1 MNPMNQFLG
10 ISGYEYDLGAKL
22 IDFWNEQSTWSQET
36 FGSDSV
42 RGPQGPIK
50 HIIKECDEVLENPKD
65 LKEYVDI
72 GVLLCDA
79 TRRAGFTLEQLV
91 NGMYEKLQENKRR
104 EWPKMSQVTYEQPY
118 KKKTLTSFVW
128 CCTAWLNGEQIKT
141 VEASSPEKALEICKA
156 EVNRLPVEHIRE

>member
-10 ISGYEYDLGAKL
+10 IKSVEESVGEVLCN
-22 IDFWNEQSTWSQET
+22 FWREQSTWSQET

-50 HIIKECDEVLENPKD
+50 HIIKECNEVLENPKD

-91 NGMYEKLQENKRR
+91 NGMYEKLQENKNRN
-104 EWPKMSQVTYEQPY
+104 WPKFDET
-118 KKKTLTSFVW
+118 K
-128 CCTAWLNGEQIKT
+128 
-141 VEASSPEKALEICKA
+141 
-156 EVNRLPVEHIRE
+156 VNDAVEHIRG

>member
-10 ISGYEYDLGAKL
+10 IKSVEESVGEVLCN
-22 IDFWNEQSTWSQET
+22 FWREQSTWSQET

-50 HIIKECDEVLENPKD
+50 HIIKECNEVLENPKD

-91 NGMYEKLQENKRR
+91 NGMHEKLQENKKRD
-104 EWPKMSQVTYEQPY
+104 WPK
-118 KKKTLTSFVW
+118 
-128 CCTAWLNGEQIKT
+128 CTDVQYSEAYRNYYDGYSVGALRDGKIICYGSGET
-141 VEASSPEKALEICKA
+141 PELALEQCKSN
-156 EVNRLPVEHIRE
+156 VLQLPVEHIRG

>member
-1 MNPMNQFLG
+1 MNPMEQFLG
-10 ISGYEYDLGAKL
+10 INSYEHELGVKL
-22 IDFWNEQSTWSQET
+22 IDFWNEQSIWSQET

-50 HIIKECDEVLENPKD
+50 HIIKECNEVLENPKD

-91 NGMYEKLQENKRR
+91 NGMYDKLQENKSRQ
-104 EWPKMSQVTYEQPY
+104 WPKCTDVQYTEAYQNYDGYWSVGALRDGEIVCYGQG
-118 KKKTLTSFVW
+118 KTS
-128 CCTAWLNGEQIKT
+128 I
-141 VEASSPEKALEICKA
+141 EASEDCRKRVQE
-156 EVNRLPVEHIRE
+156 LPVEHIRK